1 MAEPSP
7 LLEIAG
13 PPHSR
18 GLMYGQQAAARIRLG
33 IAHYREQL
41 EGKRFRQKDLNL
53 AVKKYLPK
61 IDEFDSEHVQEM
73 RGIAKGAGV
82 DFADIVLLN
91 ARTEVLQIAERQ
103 MKPTGKFVDESPDG
117 CTGVIVL
124 QEASKGNKLIHAQ
137 NWDWKA
143 QCANTTVVLKIR
155 RENGPDILTFTE
167 AGALARSGMNSAGIS
182 ITANYLECER
192 DYIELGVPLALIRRK
207 ALEQEYLALAVREI
221 YCSKKSGS
229 NNMMLAHEGGIGVSL
244 ECAPNETFFVHPE
257 NGMIVHA
264 NHWQSNVALAK
275 LTDTGILSTPDSLY
289 RDTRVR
295 NLLSKNP
302 GSITSKQV
310 KEALF
315 DKYQEPWSVCRP
327 ERPGFT
333 GNLSATV
340 AMVVMQPE
348 LGIMEVAM
356 LPAQDRRFVRYTLDR
371 TVNRKGGSKS
381 RRGDE

>member
-1 MAEPSP
+1 
-7 LLEIAG
+7 
-13 PPHSR
+13 
-18 GLMYGQQAAARIRLG
+18 
-33 IAHYREQL
+33 
-41 EGKRFRQKDLNL
+41 
-53 AVKKYLPK
+53 
-61 IDEFDSEHVQEM
+61 
-73 RGIAKGAGV
+73 
-82 DFADIVLLN
+82 
-91 ARTEVLQIAERQ
+91 
-103 MKPTGKFVDESPDG
+103 
-117 CTGVIVL
+117 
-124 QEASKGNKLIHAQ
+124 
-137 NWDWKA
+137 
-143 QCANTTVVLKIR
+143 
-155 RENGPDILTFTE
+155 
-167 AGALARSGMNSAGIS
+167 
-182 ITANYLECER
+182 
-192 DYIELGVPLALIRRK
+192 
-207 ALEQEYLALAVREI
+207 
-221 YCSKKSGS
+221 
-229 NNMMLAHEGGIGVSL
+229 MMLAHEGGIGVSL
-244 ECAPNETFFVHPE
+244 ECAPNETFVVHPE

-381 RRGDE
+381 RRGNE